1 MIDDRDMHWRH
12 ARLIVHA
19 DVRRLSGF
27 YKGVPKV
34 RYVDAGLPV
43 PTPKYRTDWNVF
55 RNLRLTL
62 YALAVLLGSSQGQQ
76 LTRLL
81 TFQSCLESSQS
92 ERGHEDYNP
101 SDCQTANEA
110 RLEIEYYVHTRMRVP
125 ILI

>member
-1 MIDDRDMHWRH
+1 M
-12 ARLIVHA
+12 LE
-19 DVRRLSGF
+19 
-27 YKGVPKV
+27 
-34 RYVDAGLPV
+34 GLRGSTKEYQKLDTATQDGQFP
-43 PTPKYRTDWNVF
+43 RQSIETDWNVF

-62 YALAVLLGSSQGQQ
+62 YALAVLLGSSQEAQ

-92 ERGHEDYNP
+92 ERGHEDYST
-101 SDCQTANEA
+101 SDYQTANEA